1 MTDKHSR
8 SMEPHRTDLA
18 HVYSKGIRSRL
29 LVYSISVNL
38 YKRVNPNII
47 RVKLSPGIDQR
58 GCS

>member
-8 SMEPHRTDLA
+8 SMESHRTDLA

-29 LVYSISVNL
+29 LVYSIGVN